1 VDKNEGLWILATAE
15 SAGHV
20 MPICLVTSIRP
31 PSDEGST
38 AYLRDCL
45 QSWRAA
51 GFDTVAVNGPAE
63 TEALRRLDLGIEF
76 AVTSGDG
83 KPRIGALLS
92 AIRERSCR
100 FAGIINSDCK
110 IIGYPNIAGNLR
122 AGLER
127 RIALAWRL
135 DVADGAKPKADHYG
149 FDAFFFDT
157 SILPSDDAGFS
168 IGESWW
174 DQWFPL
180 ACEACGANIETF
192 DVPLLIHQAHPQNW
206 SWQQWENNGR
216 RFWTTIGKPGS
227 PSKTDLHA
235 LNADIQA
242 RLHAMPQTIPVIGPP
257 EIEAVLRLGGR
268 AMLVAAEAGHLRAE
282 LARMHN
288 STFWRLTAPLRA
300 AVNLIPLSHRAR
312 KGRQDRN

>member
-1 VDKNEGLWILATAE
+1 MAVCRHAPTGQRNEGLLMLPTAK
-15 SAGHV
+15 SAGGA
-20 MPICLVTSIRP
+20 MPVCLFTSIRP
-31 PSDEGST
+31 PTDQNST
-38 AYLRDCL
+38 AHLLDCV

-51 GFDTVAVNGPAE
+51 GFDAVAVNGPAE
-63 TEALRRLDLGIEF
+63 TEALRELGLGIEF
-76 AVTSGDG
+76 AVTAADG

-92 AIRERSCR
+92 AIRARSCP

-122 AGLER
+122 AGLEH

-135 DVADGAKPKADHYG
+135 DVVDGAQPKTDRYG

-168 IGESWW
+168 IGETWW
-174 DQWFPL
+174 DLWFPL
-180 ACEACGANIETF
+180 ACEACGAKIETL
-192 DVPLLIHQAHPQNW
+192 DVPLLIHRAHPQTW
-206 SWQQWENNGR
+206 SWQHWENNGR
-216 RFWTTIGKPGS
+216 RFWTTIGKPGA

-235 LNADIQA
+235 LNAAILV

-268 AMLVAAEAGHLRAE
+268 AMLWAAEAAPLRAE
-282 LARMHN
+282 LSKMHN
-288 STFWRLTAPLRA
+288 STFWRLT
-300 AVNLIPLSHRAR
+300 
-312 KGRQDRN
+312 